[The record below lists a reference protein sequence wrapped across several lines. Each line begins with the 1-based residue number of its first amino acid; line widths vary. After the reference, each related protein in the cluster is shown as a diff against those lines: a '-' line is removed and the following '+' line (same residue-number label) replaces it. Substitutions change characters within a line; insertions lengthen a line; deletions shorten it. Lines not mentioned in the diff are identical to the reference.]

1 MSVLAHAAPAMS
13 PIELSRQPDF
23 ALGALQIRPARREV
37 EAAGLSQVLE
47 RRVMQVLVAL
57 AQPTWEVVSREE
69 LTLRCWSGLSVS
81 ADAVERCIGVLR
93 RLASGWPEPP
103 FAIETIGKVGYYLKA

>member
-1 MSVLAHAAPAMS
+1 MDIFARATPEMRR
-13 PIELSRQPDF
+13 IELAQQADF
-23 ALGALQIRPARREV
+23 ALGALQVRPARREV
-37 EAAGLSQVLE
+37 EAAGVRQVLE

-69 LTLRCWSGLSVS
+69 LNIRCWSGLSVS
-81 ADAVERCIGVLR
+81 ADAVERCIGALR
-93 RLASGWPEPP
+93 RLAAGWPEPP